1 MKLLYG
7 VTLIS
12 SLSEIL
18 FLKNCISFFLYD
30 ELKSVVTIYIFQ
42 HVRSRYINKF
52 FLRNKV
58 TLRYL
63 NLLCIRM
70 LSETYKL
77 FWNS

>member
-12 SLSEIL
+12 FLSEIL

-42 HVRSRYINKF
+42 HVRSRYINMF
-52 FLRNKV
+52 FFKKQSYV
-58 TLRYL
+58 TLFKLIMYTDAIG
-63 NLLCIRM
+63 NL
-70 LSETYKL
+70 
-77 FWNS
+77 